1 MLETLTQNLQ
11 TLFDNS
17 TSLFALIGVF
27 LLIIFFMYARK
38 IKFSTRMLVYIALMI
53 AITILLKQ
61 IRLYHFPQGGSVT
74 LGSAIPLMLVSFRY
88 GAPVGMFAGF
98 IFGMINII
106 LDPFILHPIQVLF
119 DYPLPSM
126 AAGLAA
132 IFPTNFI
139 AATVLV
145 FAGKFIC
152 HFISGVAF
160 FASYAP
166 EGTSPIIY
174 SLTVNGSMIVPE
186 CIICCILLKVLPIQ
200 RLLNAM
206 DKNYTA

>member
-1 MLETLTQNLQ
+1 MTENLIQNLQ
-11 TLFDNS
+11 TIFES
-17 TSLFALIGVF
+17 SSSVFALLGIF
-27 LLIIFFMYARK
+27 LLIVFFMYARK
-38 IKFSTRMLVYIALMI
+38 IKFSTRMLMYISLML
-53 AITILLKQ
+53 AITILLQQ

-74 LGSAIPLMLVSFRY
+74 LGAMIPLMLVSYRY
-88 GAPVGMFAGF
+88 GLSVGMFAGF
-98 IFGMINII
+98 IFGLINII

-132 IFPTNFI
+132 IFSKNFI
-139 AATVLV
+139 ASTVLV
-145 FAGKFIC
+145 FAGKFAC
-152 HFISGVAF
+152 HFISGFVF

-174 SLTVNGSMIVPE
+174 SLTVNAAMIVPE
-186 CIICCILLKVLPIQ
+186 CIICCILLKILPIE

-206 DKNYTA
+206 DKKS

>member
-1 MLETLTQNLQ
+1 MIETIIQNLQ
-11 TLFDNS
+11 TIFS
-17 TSLFALIGVF
+17 SSSGFALLGVF
-27 LLIIFFMYARK
+27 LLIIFLMYARR
-38 IKFSTRMLVYIALMI
+38 IKFTTRMLVYVSLMLAL
-53 AITILLKQ
+53 TILLQQ

-74 LGSAIPLMLVSFRY
+74 LGSMLPIILLTFRY

-98 IFGMINII
+98 VFGLINII

-119 DYPLPSM
+119 DYPLPWM

-132 IFPTNFI
+132 IFKQNFI
-139 AATVLV
+139 ASTILV

-152 HFISGVAF
+152 HVISGVVF

-174 SLTVNGSMIVPE
+174 SLTVNASMIIPE
-186 CIICCILLKVLPIQ
+186 CIICCILIKILPIE

-206 DKNYTA
+206 DKNAR

>member
-1 MLETLTQNLQ
+1 MQEKLIENLQ
-11 TLFDNS
+11 TIFES
-17 TSLFALIGVF
+17 SSSIFALLGIF

-38 IKFSTRMLVYIALMI
+38 IKFSTRMLVYISLMI
-53 AITILLKQ
+53 AITLLLQQ

-74 LGSAIPLMLVSFRY
+74 IGSMIPIMLVTFRY
-88 GAPVGMFAGF
+88 GAPVGMFTGF
-98 IFGMINII
+98 IFGLINII

-119 DYPLPSM
+119 DYPLPNM

-145 FAGKFIC
+145 YFGKFAC
-152 HFISGVAF
+152 HFISGAVF

-166 EGTSPIIY
+166 EGISPIMY
-174 SLTVNGSMIVPE
+174 SLTVNASIIVPE
-186 CIICCILLKVLPIQ
+186 CIICCILMKVLPIE

-206 DKNYTA
+206 DKKSG

>member
-1 MLETLTQNLQ
+1 MIDTVIQNLQ
-11 TLFDNS
+11 TIFES
-17 TSLFALIGVF
+17 SSSVFALLGIF
-27 LLIIFFMYARK
+27 LLIVFFMHVRH
-38 IKFSTRMLVYIALMI
+38 IKFSTRMLVYIALML

-61 IRLYHFPQGGSVT
+61 IRLYHFPQGGSIT
-74 LGSAIPLMLVSFRY
+74 LGSALPLMLVSFRY
-88 GAPVGMFAGF
+88 GAPVGMLAGF
-98 IFGMINII
+98 IFGLINII

-132 IFPTNFI
+132 IFPKNFI
-139 AATVLV
+139 AATFLV
-145 FAGKFIC
+145 FAGKFAC

-160 FASYAP
+160 FASYTP

-174 SLTVNGSMIVPE
+174 SLTVNATTIIPE
-186 CIICCILLKVLPIQ
+186 CLICCVLLKVLPIE

-206 DKNYTA
+206 DKQNL

>member
-1 MLETLTQNLQ
+1 MFESLTKNLQ
-11 TLFDNS
+11 TI
-17 TSLFALIGVF
+17 FASSSSVFVLLGIF
-27 LLIIFFMYARK
+27 LLIVFFMYARK
-38 IKFSTRMLVYIALMI
+38 IKFSTRMLMYISLML
-53 AITILLKQ
+53 AVTILLQQ

-74 LGSAIPLMLVSFRY
+74 LGAMIPLMLVSYRY
-88 GAPVGMFAGF
+88 GLSVGMFAGF
-98 IFGMINII
+98 IFGLINII

-132 IFPTNFI
+132 IFPKNFI
-139 AATVLV
+139 ASTILV
-145 FAGKFIC
+145 FAGKFAC
-152 HFISGVAF
+152 HFISGVVF

-174 SLTVNGSMIVPE
+174 SLTVNAAMIVPE
-186 CIICCILLKVLPIQ
+186 CIICCILLKVLPIE

-206 DKNYTA
+206 DKTS